1 MGSIDK
7 TGGGSVVASA
17 YPISARDEYFSYEGQ
32 RLHAL
37 VWDAEQVESDRPPVV
52 LLHGFM
58 QSARSWMK
66 IAQML
71 AETHTVYALD
81 FVGHGESA
89 KPNDPACY
97 AYDDVAASVDAFL
110 RTVVCAPSRSVST
123 RSAAADCASPRS
135 SFVKRAHVVG
145 YSMGARVALRLA
157 STSKDVVASLVLE
170 SCNLGCADEAAR
182 ALAQE
187 RNEGWVSRLRAG
199 SMEDFVRYWES
210 LPLFETQR
218 EQGFDAALRPGRL
231 DNDPT
236 ALALCLQG
244 SGKQAMPLVAETL
257 ACLKESALPVAYM
270 WGVLDKGC
278 ALVAQQLSEVG
289 ATVKMF
295 NTGHNVHLEAP
306 MLYLEEVRKF
316 LICIDMNG
324 QFERSRYGRL
334 SLEKG

>member
-7 TGGGSVVASA
+7 AGDVSVVASA
-17 YPISARDEYFSYEGQ
+17 HSISARDEYFSYEGQ

-37 VWDAEQVESDRPPVV
+37 VWDASDTSGNRSPIV

-58 QSARSWMK
+58 QSARSWAN
-66 IAQML
+66 IAQSL
-71 AETHTVYALD
+71 AKTHTVYALD
-81 FVGHGESA
+81 LMGHGESA
-89 KPNDPACY
+89 KPNDPARY

-110 RTVVCAPSRSVST
+110 RTVVCASSWST
-123 RSAAADCASPRS
+123 FAR
-135 SFVKRAHVVG
+135 RAHVVG

-157 STSKDVVASLVLE
+157 STSRDVVASLVLE

-182 ALAQE
+182 AIAQE
-187 RNEGWVSRLRAG
+187 RNEGWVSHLRMG
-199 SMEDFVRYWES
+199 NMEDFVGYWES

-218 EQGFDAALRPGRL
+218 AQGLDVLLRPGRL
-231 DNDPT
+231 DNDPA

-244 SGKQAMPLVAETL
+244 AGKQAMPLVAETL
-257 ACLKESALPVAYM
+257 AYIKESALPVAYI
-270 WGVLDKGC
+270 WGGLDKGC

-289 ATVKMF
+289 ATTKMF

-316 LICIDMNG
+316 LISTDMDG
-324 QFERSRYGRL
+324 
-334 SLEKG
+334 

>member
-1 MGSIDK
+1 MDNIDK
-7 TGGGSVVASA
+7 AGGGSAVASA
-17 YPISARDEYFSYEGQ
+17 YPVNARDEYFFYEGQ

-37 VWDAEQVESDRPPVV
+37 VWDAAGASGNRSPIVF
-52 LLHGFM
+52 LHGFM

-66 IAQML
+66 IAQVL

-81 FVGHGESA
+81 LMGHGESA
-89 KPNDPACY
+89 KPNDPARY
-97 AYDDVAASVDAFL
+97 TYDDVAASVDAFL
-110 RTVVCAPSRSVST
+110 RTVACAST
-123 RSAAADCASPRS
+123 RSTAADCASPQPTSARPP
-135 SFVKRAHVVG
+135 FAQRAHVVG

-182 ALAQE
+182 VLAQE
-187 RNEGWVSRLRAG
+187 RNEGWISRLRTE
-199 SMEDFVRYWES
+199 SMEDFVSYWES

-218 EQGFDAALRPGRL
+218 AQGFDVLLRPGRL
-231 DNDPT
+231 DNDPA

-257 ACLKESALPVAYM
+257 ACLKESALPVAYI
-270 WGVLDKGC
+270 WGGLDKGC
-278 ALVAQQLSEVG
+278 ALIAQQLFEVG
-289 ATVKMF
+289 ATTKMF

-316 LICIDMNG
+316 LISTDMDG
-324 QFERSRYGRL
+324 
-334 SLEKG
+334 

>member
-1 MGSIDK
+1 MDNIDK
-7 TGGGSVVASA
+7 AGGGSAVASA
-17 YPISARDEYFSYEGQ
+17 YPVNARDEYFFYEGQ

-37 VWDAEQVESDRPPVV
+37 VWDAAGASGNRSPIV

-66 IAQML
+66 IAQVL

-81 FVGHGESA
+81 LMGHGESA
-89 KPNDPACY
+89 KPNDPARY
-97 AYDDVAASVDAFL
+97 TYDDVAASVDAFL
-110 RTVVCAPSRSVST
+110 RTVVCVSVQ
-123 RSAAADCASPRS
+123 CASPQSTTARPP
-135 SFVKRAHVVG
+135 FAQRAHVVG

-182 ALAQE
+182 VLAQE
-187 RNEGWVSRLRAG
+187 RNEGWISRLRTE
-199 SMEDFVRYWES
+199 SMEDFVSYWES

-218 EQGFDAALRPGRL
+218 AQGFDVLLRPGRL
-231 DNDPT
+231 DNDPA

-257 ACLKESALPVAYM
+257 ACLKESALPVAYI
-270 WGVLDKGC
+270 WGGLDKGC
-278 ALVAQQLSEVG
+278 ALIAQQLFEVG
-289 ATVKMF
+289 ATTKMF

-316 LICIDMNG
+316 LISTDMDG
-324 QFERSRYGRL
+324 
-334 SLEKG
+334 

>member
-7 TGGGSVVASA
+7 AGSGSAVASA
-17 YPISARDEYFSYEGQ
+17 CPVNARDEYFFYEGQ

-37 VWDAEQVESDRPPVV
+37 VWDAAEANSNRSPIV

-58 QSARSWMK
+58 QSARGWAN
-66 IAQML
+66 IAQEL
-71 AETHTVYALD
+71 AKTHTVYALD
-81 FVGHGESA
+81 LMGHGESA
-89 KPNDPACY
+89 KPSDSERY
-97 AYDDVAASVDAFL
+97 AYADVVASVDAFL
-110 RTVVCAPSRSVST
+110 RTVVCVPTRSASSRSVSA
-123 RSAAADCASPRS
+123 RSAAVDSASPRS
-135 SFVKRAHVVG
+135 TSARSPFGQRAHVVG

-157 STSKDVVASLVLE
+157 STSKDVVASLVFE

-187 RNEGWVSRLRAG
+187 RNEGWVSRLRTG

-218 EQGFDAALRPGRL
+218 EQGLDVLLRPGRL
-231 DNDPT
+231 DNDPA

-257 ACLKESALPVAYM
+257 ACLKESALPIAYI
-270 WGVLDKGC
+270 WGGLDKGC

-289 ATVKMF
+289 ATTKML

-316 LICIDMNG
+316 LISIDMDG
-324 QFERSRYGRL
+324 
-334 SLEKG
+334 

>member
-7 TGGGSVVASA
+7 AASGSAAVDAH
-17 YPISARDEYFSYEGQ
+17 PIKARDECFTYEGQ
-32 RLHAL
+32 RLHSL
-37 VWDAEQVESDRPPVV
+37 VWDTADASGNRSPIV

-58 QSARSWMK
+58 QSARGWTN
-66 IAQML
+66 IAQAL

-81 FVGHGESA
+81 LMGHGESA
-89 KPNDPACY
+89 KPSDPERYTY
-97 AYDDVAASVDAFL
+97 ADVAASVDAFL
-110 RTVVCAPSRSVST
+110 RTVVCAST
-123 RSAAADCASPRS
+123 RPASVQSAAADCASSRPAFARPP
-135 SFVKRAHVVG
+135 FAQRAHVVG

-231 DNDPT
+231 DNDPA

-244 SGKQAMPLVAETL
+244 SGKQAMPLVEETL
-257 ACLKESALPVAYM
+257 SCLKESALPVTYI
-270 WGVLDKGC
+270 WGGLDKGC
-278 ALVAQQLSEVG
+278 ALIAQQLSEVG
-289 ATVKMF
+289 ATTKMF

-316 LICIDMNG
+316 LISIDMDG
-324 QFERSRYGRL
+324 
-334 SLEKG
+334 

>member
-7 TGGGSVVASA
+7 AASGSAVVDAH
-17 YPISARDEYFSYEGQ
+17 PIKARDEYFSYEGQ

-37 VWDAEQVESDRPPVV
+37 VWDTADANSNRAPIV

-58 QSARSWMK
+58 QSARGWTN
-66 IAQML
+66 IAQAL
-71 AETHTVYALD
+71 AEAHTVYALD
-81 FVGHGESA
+81 LMGHGESA
-89 KPNDPACY
+89 KPSDPERYTY
-97 AYDDVAASVDAFL
+97 ADVAASVDAFL
-110 RTVVCAPSRSVST
+110 RTVVCPPS
-123 RSAAADCASPRS
+123 RSAAADCAPSRPASTRSP
-135 SFVKRAHVVG
+135 FAQRAHVVG

-182 ALAQE
+182 VLAQE

-218 EQGFDAALRPGRL
+218 AQGFDAALRPGRL
-231 DNDPT
+231 DNDPA

-257 ACLKESALPVAYM
+257 ACLKESALPVAYI
-270 WGVLDKGC
+270 WGGLDKGC
-278 ALVAQQLSEVG
+278 AFVAQQLAEVG
-289 ATVKMF
+289 ATTKML

-316 LICIDMNG
+316 LISIDMDG
-324 QFERSRYGRL
+324 
-334 SLEKG
+334 

>member
-1 MGSIDK
+1 MDNIDK
-7 TGGGSVVASA
+7 AGGGSAVASA
-17 YPISARDEYFSYEGQ
+17 YPVNARDEYFFYEGQ

-37 VWDAEQVESDRPPVV
+37 VWDAAGASGNRSPIV

-66 IAQML
+66 IAQVL

-81 FVGHGESA
+81 LMGHGESA
-89 KPNDPACY
+89 KPNDPARY
-97 AYDDVAASVDAFL
+97 TYDDVAASVDAFL
-110 RTVVCAPSRSVST
+110 RTVVCASARST
-123 RSAAADCASPRS
+123 AADCASPQSTSARS
-135 SFVKRAHVVG
+135 PFAQRAHVVG

-182 ALAQE
+182 VLAQE
-187 RNEGWVSRLRAG
+187 RNEGWISRLRTE
-199 SMEDFVRYWES
+199 SMEDFVSYWES

-218 EQGFDAALRPGRL
+218 AQGFDVLLRPGRL
-231 DNDPT
+231 DNDPA

-257 ACLKESALPVAYM
+257 ACLKESALPVAYI
-270 WGVLDKGC
+270 WGGLDKGC
-278 ALVAQQLSEVG
+278 ALIAQQLFEVG
-289 ATVKMF
+289 ATTKMF

-316 LICIDMNG
+316 LISTDMDG
-324 QFERSRYGRL
+324 
-334 SLEKG
+334 

>member
-7 TGGGSVVASA
+7 AGDVSVTASA
-17 YPISARDEYFSYEGQ
+17 HSISARDEYFSYEGQ

-37 VWDAEQVESDRPPVV
+37 VWDASDTSGNRSPIV

-58 QSARSWMK
+58 QSAHSWTK
-66 IAQML
+66 IAQVL

-81 FVGHGESA
+81 LMGHGESA
-89 KPNDPACY
+89 KPNDPARY
-97 AYDDVAASVDAFL
+97 TYDDVAASVDAFL
-110 RTVVCAPSRSVST
+110 RTVVCASAQCESHRSTSARST
-123 RSAAADCASPRS
+123 FAQ
-135 SFVKRAHVVG
+135 RAHVVG

-170 SCNLGCADEAAR
+170 SCNLGCADEAAC

-187 RNEGWVSRLRAG
+187 RNEGWVSRLRTEG
-199 SMEDFVRYWES
+199 MEDFVGYWES

-218 EQGFDAALRPGRL
+218 AQGFDVLLRPGRL

-257 ACLKESALPVAYM
+257 ACIKESALPVAYI
-270 WGVLDKGC
+270 WGGLDKGC

-289 ATVKMF
+289 ATTKMF

-316 LICIDMNG
+316 LISTDMDG
-324 QFERSRYGRL
+324 
-334 SLEKG
+334 

>member
-7 TGGGSVVASA
+7 AGSGSAVASA
-17 YPISARDEYFSYEGQ
+17 YPVNARDEYFFYEGQ

-37 VWDAEQVESDRPPVV
+37 VWDAAGASGNRSPIV

-66 IAQML
+66 IAQVL

-81 FVGHGESA
+81 LMGHGESA
-89 KPNDPACY
+89 KPNDPARY
-97 AYDDVAASVDAFL
+97 TYDDVAASVDAFL
-110 RTVVCAPSRSVST
+110 RTVVCASVQ
-123 RSAAADCASPRS
+123 CESPRS
-135 SFVKRAHVVG
+135 TSVRSAFAQRAHVVG

-187 RNEGWVSRLRAG
+187 RNEGWVSRLRTE
-199 SMEDFVRYWES
+199 SMEDFVGYWES

-218 EQGFDAALRPGRL
+218 AQGFDVLLRPGRF
-231 DNDPT
+231 DNDPA

-244 SGKQAMPLVAETL
+244 SGKQAMPLVTETL
-257 ACLKESALPVAYM
+257 ACIKESALPVAYI
-270 WGVLDKGC
+270 WGGLDKGC
-278 ALVAQQLSEVG
+278 ALIAQQLSEVG
-289 ATVKMF
+289 ATTKMF

-316 LICIDMNG
+316 LISTDMDG
-324 QFERSRYGRL
+324 
-334 SLEKG
+334 